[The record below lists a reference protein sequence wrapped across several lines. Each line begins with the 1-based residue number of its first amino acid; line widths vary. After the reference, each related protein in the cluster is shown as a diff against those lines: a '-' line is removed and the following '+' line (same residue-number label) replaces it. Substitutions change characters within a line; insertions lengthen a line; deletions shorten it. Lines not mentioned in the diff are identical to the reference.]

1 MQHNLCGWRRGGREV
16 TAAHPTPRLPA
27 LSPACPGS
35 RRSSHPGVLDFSSPA
50 PSWTLPRY
58 RGASSTFPRGGCKNS
73 PRHKESFCLQ
83 MNAQEIK
90 ASLGS
95 VTFLLTLECGSCSSG
110 LLPPAGHVPGELRCF
125 GCWAWLLRGAGAV
138 ENVGNAP
145 SCRGWFYRTSQG
157 SPSTAPVTN
166 G

>member
-1 MQHNLCGWRRGGREV
+1 M
-16 TAAHPTPRLPA
+16 TAAHPTRRLPA

-90 ASLGS
+90 
-95 VTFLLTLECGSCSSG
+95 
-110 LLPPAGHVPGELRCF
+110 VPWEPL
-125 GCWAWLLRGAGAV
+125 
-138 ENVGNAP
+138 P
-145 SCRGWFYRTSQG
+145 SC
-157 SPSTAPVTN
+157 
-166 G
+166 